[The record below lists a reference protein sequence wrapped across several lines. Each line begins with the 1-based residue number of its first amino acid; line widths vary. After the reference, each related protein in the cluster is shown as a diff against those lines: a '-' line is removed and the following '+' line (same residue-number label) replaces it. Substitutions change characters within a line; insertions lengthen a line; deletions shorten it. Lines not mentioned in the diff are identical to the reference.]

1 MLSQKQV
8 SNLKDKPKEDTI
20 SNSSSSSH
28 SRHCSPVSVTAD
40 QSLDPGGNLKQNLAA
55 AMSTSTIGLVNA
67 GSVSGSGV
75 AASGR
80 VHYHKSSAQQYNNTP
95 VASQHKTA
103 KYVPDRDN
111 NNNSSGKPLFTHYSS
126 YMPVSGVNRAV
137 PPPSAQDPGQ
147 QNKRRNWNNNLNK
160 KRQHQQGYSRGTSPI
175 TTVSSSTT
183 LGCSAKEVIKPG
195 HLNCDK
201 NNNNNITNNLNSTSQ
216 TSLNGSMAGPTVIT
230 LGKMSSP
237 PPPIIKPVN
246 PPPDTARRSPS
257 TADQQQ
263 QQPPQK
269 RQESSDTKR
278 SAQRQYY
285 YYDLLL
291 SPL

>member
-1 MLSQKQV
+1 MLAQKQV
-8 SNLKDKPKEDTI
+8 SNLKDKPKEDSI
-20 SNSSSSSH
+20 STSSSSH
-28 SRHCSPVSVTAD
+28 SRHCSPVSATAD
-40 QSLDPGGNLKQNLAA
+40 QSLDPGGNLKQNLAAA

-103 KYVPDRDN
+103 KYVPDRDT

-126 YMPVSGVNRAV
+126 YMTVSGVNRAV
-137 PPPSAQDPGQ
+137 PPPSSQDPGQ

-160 KRQHQQGYSRGTSPI
+160 KRQQGYSRGTSPI
-175 TTVSSSTT
+175 TPVSSSTT
-183 LGCSAKEVIKPG
+183 LGGAAKELIKPG

-216 TSLNGSMAGPTVIT
+216 TSLGSMAGPTVIT

-257 TADQQQ
+257 TVDQQQ
-263 QQPPQK
+263 QQLPPQK
-269 RQESSDTKR
+269 RQESSETKR
-278 SAQRQYY
+278 NAQRQYH
-285 YYDLLL
+285 YYDYCYCPH
-291 SPL
+291 SD